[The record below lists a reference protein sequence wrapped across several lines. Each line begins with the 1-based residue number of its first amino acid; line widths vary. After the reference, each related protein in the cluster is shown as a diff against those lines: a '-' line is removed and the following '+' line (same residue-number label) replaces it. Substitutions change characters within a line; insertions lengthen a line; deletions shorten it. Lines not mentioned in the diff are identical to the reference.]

1 MFEFSSK
8 LKITAIVLVLLG
20 VVSVGLS
27 FLGGSEHQG
36 EGAHQTGHGEHA
48 AAQEKDHAGAA
59 HKENTHHGE
68 GHNEGAHDQAAHGED
83 QHAKADL
90 EAPSSYHKTGARANP
105 ENDPVAVHRGEG
117 APAQTHH
124 QAQNEPWA
132 NLLVNSFFFLAISAG
147 ALFFLAVQ
155 YAAQAG
161 WTVVILRSL
170 EAMAQFIWVPMV
182 VILLIALTGVFHLGG
197 NHLWHWLAEGITD
210 PQSSHYDSIIAGKAP
225 YLNGPFFI
233 IRTLIYLVGWAGA
246 AALLRKLSLGLEK
259 TGIDYAKQWV
269 KIRKWSV
276 GFLAFFALTSTT
288 GAWDFIMSIDTHW
301 YSTLFGWYVFAGMF
315 ISALTAL
322 MMVVMYLKK
331 QGYLQEV
338 NPSHIHDMAKFMF
351 AFSIFWTYLWFS
363 QYMLIWYANK
373 PEEATYYMIRFF
385 EFKGLLLTMLVM
397 NFVFPIL
404 VLMSR
409 DAKRNFG
416 FIFTAGLIII
426 AGHWID
432 VFLMIYPGTVG
443 ASASISLINIGTFL
457 GFLGLFILVVFRAL
471 SKAPLIP
478 ENHPM
483 AVESKY
489 HHI

>member
-36 EGAHQTGHGEHA
+36 NGTHGEGHGAHA
-48 AAQEKDHAGAA
+48 AAQEEGHTDAAQQEDSHGAQG
-59 HKENTHHGE
+59 HGE
-68 GHNEGAHDQAAHGED
+68 GAHNEAGHTEG
-83 QHAKADL
+83 QHAEAEL

-182 VILLIALTGVFHLGG
+182 VILLIALSGVFHIGG

-246 AALLRKLSLGLEK
+246 AMLLRKLSLGLEK